1 MSAAGDDRDNA
12 RLNGDDDIESFT
24 TKSRLRSLFDA
35 RDDAATAIREA
46 SMKELQL
53 QERGVSKKQAKHIVD
68 KHVRENVRAYVY
80 ECEPLLRNT
89 PSGLELYKDQPL
101 HTVTLPT
108 GPNTDVQVN
117 GESIDDGAYAINGIK
132 GYIEY
137 SGATVD
143 ENKLQL
149 TEKGMSN
156 TGNSYTLS
164 PPRGLS
170 ESVFRALNTL
180 LADLGIGL
188 EAEIDSD
195 EDEWSI

>member
-24 TKSRLRSLFDA
+24 TKSRLQSLFDA

-53 QERGVSKKQAKHIVD
+53 QERGVSKNQAKHIVD

-89 PSGLELYKDQPL
+89 PSGLDLYQNQPL
-101 HTVTLPT
+101 HTVTLPKGT
-108 GPNTDVQVN
+108 NTSVQVN
-117 GESIDDGAYAINGIK
+117 GKSVDDGAYAINGIK

-137 SGATVD
+137 DGATVD
-143 ENKLQL
+143 KNKLQL
-149 TEKGMSN
+149 TENGMSN

-164 PPRGLS
+164 LPRGLS

-195 EDEWSI
+195 EDEWAI

>member
-1 MSAAGDDRDNA
+1 MSSSSDDRDTA

-24 TKSRLRSLFDA
+24 TKSRLRSLFAA

-53 QERGVSKKQAKHIVD
+53 QERGASKKQATHIVD

-80 ECEPLLRNT
+80 ECEPLLQNT
-89 PSGLELYKDQPL
+89 PSGLQLYKNQPL

-108 GPNTDVQVN
+108 GPNVDVQVN
-117 GESIDDGAYAINGIK
+117 GETVADGAYAVNGIE

-137 SGATVD
+137 TGATVD
-143 ENKLQL
+143 ESKLQL
-149 TEKGMSN
+149 TENGMAKA
-156 TGNSYTLS
+156 GNSYTIS

-170 ESVFRALNTL
+170 EAVFRALNTL

-188 EAEIDSD
+188 EAEIDED
-195 EDEWSI
+195 DDEWQI